1 MDSGG
6 MSAADVVAMTKGDN
20 GFLEGNG
27 IIILILFFLLMG
39 AGGGSFWGNG
49 AGNALTQ
56 SELQM
61 GLYDQTAN
69 SDRLM
74 MMQQNW
80 QNSRDTLENRYES
93 ALQSQAIQNQAAMNS
108 CEINRNI
115 DAVRTENYRNTCEI
129 TSAIRADGEAT
140 RDLITQNM
148 IQELRDKNN
157 EYQNQITNLLQTQNI
172 VNQLRPTPIPAYITC
187 SPYTANSCGGCN
199 NCTLG

>member
-6 MSAADVVAMTKGDN
+6 MSAADVVAMTKGDS

-39 AGGGSFWGNG
+39 AGGGGLWGSN

-93 ALQSQAIQNQAAMNS
+93 ALQSQAIQAQASVNN
-108 CEINRNI
+108 CEVNRNI
-115 DAVRTENYRNTCEI
+115 DAIRTENYRNTCEI
-129 TSAIRADGEAT
+129 TSAIQSEAAAT
-140 RDLITQNM
+140 REMFTQNI
-148 IQELRDKNN
+148 IQQLRDKNN
-157 EYQNQITNLLQTQNI
+157 KYQNQITNLLQTQSI

-187 SPYTANSCGGCN
+187 SPYTANSCGCN
-199 NCTLG
+199 NCSLG